1 MNERLYRW
9 VQVVN
14 TATVD
19 GKTIQLIGTTSA
31 EDKKSGLDELLLRHR
46 LQIQRDFPGLADS
59 DICSRWIIFMSADGQ
74 MSHEVIK

>member
-1 MNERLYRW
+1 MDERLYRW

-14 TATVD
+14 TVTVD

-46 LQIQRDFPGLADS
+46 LQIQRDLPSFTDS
-59 DICSRWIIFMSADGQ
+59 DIDSRWVTFMNAKGE
-74 MSHEVIK
+74 MSYKFI

>member
-1 MNERLYRW
+1 MNERVYRW

-14 TATVD
+14 TATVA
-19 GKTIQLIGTTSA
+19 GKTIQLIGTTSG
-31 EDKKSGLDELLLRHR
+31 DKKSGLDELLLRHR

-74 MSHEVIK
+74 MSQEAIK

>member
-1 MNERLYRW
+1 MDERLYRW

-14 TATVD
+14 TATVA
-19 GKTIQLIGTTSA
+19 GQTIQLIGTTSG
-31 EDKKSGLDELLLRHR
+31 DKKSNLDELLLRHR
-46 LQIQRDFPGLADS
+46 LQIQRDFPSLADS